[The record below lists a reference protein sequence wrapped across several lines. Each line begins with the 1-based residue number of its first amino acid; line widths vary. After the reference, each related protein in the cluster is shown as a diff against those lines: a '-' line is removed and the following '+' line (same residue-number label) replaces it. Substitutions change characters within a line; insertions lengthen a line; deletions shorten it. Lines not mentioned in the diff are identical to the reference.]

1 MVRKLTLTPQ
11 PEEVTTILAE
21 ATNGALPVGSI
32 LMGLFGGLALFLYGM
47 EQMSDALKL
56 VAGSGMKKV
65 LAKLTTNRFTG
76 AIAGAF
82 VTAVIQSSSVT
93 TVLLVGF
100 ISAGLMTLAQ
110 STGVIMGAN
119 VGTTITA
126 QIIAFKVTKYALVLV
141 TTGFSMQF
149 FLKNEKAVHYGR
161 MLMGLGLIFF
171 GMQLMGDGTQ
181 PLRTY
186 EPFISMMESMDNP
199 FMGILLGAVFTGLV
213 QSSSATTG
221 IVIVLASHGFITL
234 DAGIAL
240 VFGSNVGTCVTAM
253 LASIGKPREAV
264 RVAVVHV
271 LFNLAGVLL
280 WVGFIGELSELVRAF
295 SPKYPGLDAAEQ
307 LARETP
313 RQIANAHT
321 VFNVANTLIFIW
333 FVVPFNWLACRIVPD
348 PKQENKPK
356 EQPSHLDEL
365 LLQTPALALDIVRM
379 ELGHLGTT
387 AVGMVHSSYG
397 KVVSGTEPDLEKLS
411 RSEHNVDRM
420 HADIVSYLS
429 RLSQENLSNHQHKQ
443 LQEYLSV
450 ANYIDNIANMIET
463 NLVETGRQRVKEDLE
478 ISPQT
483 QGLLESFHHEVA
495 WSVERAVRALV
506 ENDLAMAAE
515 VMKAKA
521 NINRLATEVESHLSK
536 RLAAD
541 EPNRLLAFRLESH
554 IMEYFKRMY
563 YFAKRIA
570 KIVCD
575 AESPVKGKRKKE
587 VKKQEANPTKKKKKN
602 KD

>member
-1 MVRKLTLTPQ
+1 M
-11 PEEVTTILAE
+11 ILAE
-21 ATNGALPVGSI
+21 ATAGALPVGSI

-126 QIIAFKVTKYALVLV
+126 QIIAFKVTKYALILV
-141 TTGFSMQF
+141 ATGFSMQF
-149 FLKNEKAVHYGR
+149 FLKNEKAVHYGH

-171 GMQLMGDGTQ
+171 GMQLMGDETQ

-186 EPFISMMESMDNP
+186 EPFIDMMESMDNP
-199 FMGILLGAVFTGLV
+199 LMGILLGAVFTGLV

-280 WVGFIGELSELVRAF
+280 WVGFIGELSDLVRSL
-295 SPKYPGLDAAEQ
+295 SPKHPGLDAAEQ

-321 VFNVANTLIFIW
+321 VFNVANTLLFIW
-333 FVVPFNWLACRIVPD
+333 FVVPFNWLACRIVPE
-348 PKQENKPK
+348 PQKGKK
-356 EQPSHLDEL
+356 EVELPSHLDEL
-365 LLQTPALALDIVRM
+365 LLQTPALALDIVRL
-379 ELGHLGTT
+379 ELGQLGTT

-397 KVVSGTEPDLEKLS
+397 KVVSGTEPDLGKLN
-411 RSEHNVDRM
+411 RSEHNIDQL
-420 HADIVSYLS
+420 HAAIVTYIS
-429 RLSQENLSNHQHKQ
+429 RLSQENLSHRQHDQ
-443 LQEYLSV
+443 LHEYLAV
-450 ANYIDNIANMIET
+450 ANYIDNIASMIET

-483 QGLLESFHHEVA
+483 KGLMDAFHHKVA
-495 WSVERAVRALV
+495 WSVERAVRSLV
-506 ENDLAMAAE
+506 ENDASMAAE
-515 VMKAKA
+515 VMKAKGEV
-521 NINRLATEVESHLSK
+521 NKLAEEVESHLSK

-541 EPNRLLAFRLESH
+541 EPNRLLAYRLESQ
-554 IMEYFKRMY
+554 IMEYLKRMY

-575 AESPVKGKRKKE
+575 AEPSPKKG
-587 VKKQEANPTKKKKKN
+587 NKKKKGTHTDKEMAQQN
-602 KD
+602 